1 MKEFCLRAAEKHHN
15 NQVNTA
21 LKQAQRAFSGLD
33 LYSLLYI
40 LEKHPEVAGG
50 SWARLLIPGF

>member
-15 NQVNTA
+15 NQVNTE

-40 LEKHPEVAGG
+40 LEQHPEPARG
-50 SWARLLIPGF
+50 SWAKPLIPWF